1 MLGKSIA
8 LTESFESM
16 KMLIATD
23 VFTRIE
29 EEILLTL
36 EDEGHRVIVREI
48 ATTFQQYISGILNQ
62 TPGNKYICDPPG
74 FEDIEDGHS
83 EQNSSNIQNN
93 GLFRSS
99 KEFEAAQE
107 TPEEDTNSNLI
118 L

>member
-48 ATTFQQYISGILNQ
+48 ATTFQ
-62 TPGNKYICDPPG
+62 
-74 FEDIEDGHS
+74 
-83 EQNSSNIQNN
+83 
-93 GLFRSS
+93 
-99 KEFEAAQE
+99 
-107 TPEEDTNSNLI
+107 
-118 L
+118 